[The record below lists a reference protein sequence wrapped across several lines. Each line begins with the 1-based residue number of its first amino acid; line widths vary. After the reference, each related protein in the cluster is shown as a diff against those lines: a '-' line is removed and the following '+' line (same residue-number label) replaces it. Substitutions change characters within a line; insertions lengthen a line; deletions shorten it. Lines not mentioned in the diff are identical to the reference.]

1 MKRNSFGF
9 ALILICLCA
18 CCTALAQT
26 VLQKTPDG
34 VGWLSFA
41 LEDAQ
46 QTYGAEG
53 LPLNTAPNGLEAMYR
68 WMNQGSEGSELVR
81 VRMPAGRV
89 LISAGM
95 TEIGKA
101 ISVEELGQ
109 MWPTIARRLGKTT
122 LYVNDEKNCASTIS
136 IDGREWLSIQTTAVL
151 EGDKMLSVSLQGF
164 ANCDTGFLVELWMVE
179 PAQPTYL
186 YDDEAAAELA
196 ADKEAANRW
205 MEGLRVPLLDD
216 GAELP
221 AFSEPSASG
230 QENETVGI
238 APSAV
243 TVEYADSDGWFTMR
257 VPENVVVINAGN
269 VEEKTAS
276 AQEDVTSQA
285 RLPLYRHWLGEVEE
299 YDATLFTEP
308 NYGVAVLLMTF
319 TSDPPMTL
327 EDLEAMEESIT
338 ATVAR
343 DMKGTIQVGD
353 RARGEFE
360 GEEYASY
367 VYEGSYSGRPV
378 VLIILASSK
387 GTSVREINIW
397 RQDAPMN
404 DEWIDALLNALDTF
418 HYIGAAE

>member
-1 MKRNSFGF
+1 MKRNSLGF
-9 ALILICLCA
+9 ALILICLCV

-26 VLQKTPDG
+26 VFQKTADG
-34 VGWLSFA
+34 VNWLSFA

-53 LPLNTAPNGLEAMYR
+53 LPLNTVPKGLEAMYQ

-81 VRMPAGRV
+81 ARMPAGRV
-89 LISAGM
+89 LISASM
-95 TEIGKA
+95 TEIGEA
-101 ISVEELGQ
+101 ITTQELGQ
-109 MWPTIARRLGKTT
+109 MWPSIARRLGQTT
-122 LYVNDEKNCASTIS
+122 LYVNDERSCASTIS
-136 IDGREWLSIQTTAVL
+136 LDGREWLAIETTAVL

-164 ANCDTGFLVELWMVE
+164 ANCDTGFLVELWMIE

-196 ADKEAANRW
+196 ADKKAATRW
-205 MEGLRVPLLDD
+205 MEGLRVPLLDE

-221 AFSEPSASG
+221 AFTEPSKYG
-230 QENETVGI
+230 GI
-238 APSAV
+238 APGAV
-243 TVEYADSDGWFTMR
+243 TVEYADPDGWFTMQ

-285 RLPLYRHWLGEVEE
+285 RLPLYRHWLREVVA
-299 YDATLFTEP
+299 YGATLFTEP

-327 EDLEAMEESIT
+327 EDLEAMEEAIT

-343 DMKGTIQVGD
+343 DMKGATQVGSRD
-353 RARGEFE
+353 RGELE
-360 GEEYASY
+360 GDEYASY

-378 VLIILASSK
+378 VLMILASPK
-387 GTSVREINIW
+387 GASVREINIW

-404 DEWIDALLNALDTF
+404 DEWIDALVDALDTF
-418 HYIGAAE
+418 HYIGTAE

>member
-9 ALILICLCA
+9 ALILICLCV

-26 VLQKTPDG
+26 VIQQTADG
-34 VGWLSFA
+34 VNWLSFS

-46 QTYGAEG
+46 QTYGVEG
-53 LPLNTAPNGLEAMYR
+53 LPLNAAPKGLEAMYQ

-95 TEIGKA
+95 TEIGMA
-101 ISVEELGQ
+101 ISAQELGQ
-109 MWPTIARRLGKTT
+109 MWPAIARRLGRTT
-122 LYVNDEKNCASTIS
+122 LYVNDEKSCAGTVS
-136 IDGREWLSIQTTAVL
+136 IDGREWFSIETTAVL

-164 ANCDTGFLVELWMVE
+164 ANCDTGFLVELWMIE

-186 YDDEAAAELA
+186 YDDEAAAELV
-196 ADKEAANRW
+196 ADKEAAARW
-205 MEGLRVPLLDD
+205 MEGMRVPLLDD

-221 AFSEPSASG
+221 ASTSSSNSR
-230 QENETVGI
+230 QVNEGEGI

-243 TVEYADSDGWFTMR
+243 TVEYADPGGWFTMQI
-257 VPENVVVINAGN
+257 PENVVVINAGN

-285 RLPLYRHWLGEVEE
+285 RLPLYRHWLKEIEPYE
-299 YDATLFTEP
+299 ATLFTEP
-308 NYGVAVLLMTF
+308 NYGIAVLLMTF

-343 DMKGTIQVGD
+343 DLKGATQVGSRD
-353 RARGEFE
+353 RGELE
-360 GEEYASY
+360 GDEYASY
-367 VYEGSYSGRPV
+367 VFEGSYSGRPV
-378 VLIILASSK
+378 MLMILASPK
-387 GTSVREINIW
+387 GASVREINIW

-404 DEWIDALLNALDTF
+404 DEWIDAMVDALDTF
-418 HYIGAAE
+418 HYIGTAE